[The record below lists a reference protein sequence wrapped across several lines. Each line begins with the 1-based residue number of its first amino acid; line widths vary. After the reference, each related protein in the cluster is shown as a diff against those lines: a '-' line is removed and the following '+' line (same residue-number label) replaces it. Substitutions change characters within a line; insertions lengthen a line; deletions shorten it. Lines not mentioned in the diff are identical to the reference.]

1 MLLRWL
7 VNNYLRDAAEQ
18 AVRQTISDVT
28 APRTEQT
35 VAATTQSEG
44 EAEATDEDLSCEIA
58 VIFALGIEAGPL
70 VDELKDVASTR
81 RPNLIEHAG
90 SLAGRLA
97 VIAEGGVGQKSAA
110 AATREII
117 RAYEPKWVISAGFAG
132 SLSSEVQR
140 GHLLMA
146 NSVVNAAGEHLEIE
160 LRLQPQPRLH
170 AGRLVTV
177 DGIIRTA
184 TEKHALGEKHNALA
198 CDMETFAVAQE
209 CARAN
214 TRFLSVRIISD
225 GVDDELPKEVEQLL
239 KEKNLAKQ
247 AGRAIHALMKRPAAA
262 LDLWKLRDEG
272 HKAADRLARFLL
284 QVIPQLPA

>member
-18 AVRQTISDVT
+18 VVRQTISEVT
-28 APRTEQT
+28 TPRAEQT
-35 VAATTQSEG
+35 ADATTCG
-44 EAEATDEDLSCEIA
+44 EDLGCDVA
-58 VIFALGIEAGPL
+58 LIFALGIEAGPL
-70 VDELKDVASTR
+70 VDKLKDAASTR
-81 RPNLIEHAG
+81 RPTLVEHAG
-90 SLAGRLA
+90 SLADRLA

-146 NSVVNAAGEHLEIE
+146 NSVVNAAGEQLEIE
-160 LRLQPQPRLH
+160 LRMPPQPRLH
-170 AGRLVTV
+170 TGRLATV
-177 DGIIRTA
+177 DSIIRT
-184 TEKHALGEKHNALA
+184 TVEKKSVGEKHHALA

-214 TRFLSVRIISD
+214 TKFLSVRIISD
-225 GVDDELPKEVEQLL
+225 GLEDELPKEVEQLL
-239 KEKNLAKQ
+239 KEKNFARQ
-247 AGRAIHALMKRPAAA
+247 AGQAIQALMKRPTAA
-262 LDLWKLRDEG
+262 LDLWKLRDEA
-272 HKAADRLARFLL
+272 HKAADRLAKFLL
-284 QVIPQLPA
+284 QVIPQLPV

>member
-28 APRTEQT
+28 TPRAEPTAD
-35 VAATTQSEG
+35 AAAG
-44 EAEATDEDLSCEIA
+44 DEDLNCEIA

-81 RPNLIEHAG
+81 RPNLVEHAG

-97 VIAEGGVGQKSAA
+97 VIAEGGVGQKCAA
-110 AATREII
+110 TATREII

-146 NSVVNAAGEHLEIE
+146 NSVINPAGEHLEIE
-160 LRLQPQPRLH
+160 LRMQPQPRLH
-170 AGRLVTV
+170 TGRLATV
-177 DGIIRTA
+177 DAIIRTA
-184 TEKHALGEKHNALA
+184 AEKKSLGEKHHALA

-209 CARAN
+209 CARTN
-214 TRFLSVRIISD
+214 TKFLSVRIISD
-225 GVDDELPKEVEQLL
+225 GFDDELPKEVEQLL
-239 KEKNLAKQ
+239 KEKNFAKQ
-247 AGRAIHALMKRPAAA
+247 AGRAIHALMKRPSAA
-262 LDLWKLRDEG
+262 LDLWKLRDEA

>member
-18 AVRQTISDVT
+18 AIRTTFTENNARSDQNQT
-28 APRTEQT
+28 Q
-35 VAATTQSEG
+35 QS
-44 EAEATDEDLSCEIA
+44 AEAAIDGDEDLSCEIA

-70 VDELKDVASTR
+70 VDKLADAASTK
-81 RPNLIEHAG
+81 RPQLIEHAG
-90 SLAGRLA
+90 TLAGRLA

-132 SLSSEVQR
+132 SLAEEVQR

-146 NSVVNAAGEHLEIE
+146 NSVVNSAGENLAIE
-160 LRLQPQPRLH
+160 LRMPPQPRIH

-177 DGIIRTA
+177 DAIIRTA
-184 TEKHALGEKHNALA
+184 AEKRSLGEKHQALA

-214 TRFLSVRIISD
+214 TKFLSVRIISD
-225 GVDDELPKEVEQLL
+225 GMDDELPKEVEALL
-239 KEKNLAKQ
+239 KEKNLARQ
-247 AGRAIHALMKRPAAA
+247 AGIALHALMKRPGAA
-262 LDLWKLRDEG
+262 LDLWKLRDEA

-284 QVIPQLPA
+284 QVIPQLPV

>member
-18 AVRQTISDVT
+18 ALRSTFTEKT
-28 APRTEQT
+28 ARTEQNS
-35 VAATTQSEG
+35 AQQS
-44 EAEATDEDLSCEIA
+44 AETPAPNNEDLSCEIA

-70 VDELKDVASTR
+70 VDELKDVASTK
-81 RPNLIEHAG
+81 RPQLIEHAG
-90 SLAGRLA
+90 TLAGRLA

-132 SLSSEVQR
+132 SLSEEVQR

-146 NSVVNAAGEHLEIE
+146 NSVVNAAGETLAIE
-160 LRLQPQPRLH
+160 LRMPPQPRLH
-170 AGRLVTV
+170 TGRLVTV
-177 DGIIRTA
+177 DAIIRTA
-184 TEKHALGEKHNALA
+184 AEKRALSTQHQALA

-214 TRFLSVRIISD
+214 TKFLSVRIISD
-225 GVDDELPKEVEQLL
+225 GVDDELPKEVEALL

-247 AGRAIHALMKRPAAA
+247 AGIAINALMKRPAAA
-262 LDLWKLRDEG
+262 LDLWKLRDEA
-272 HKAADRLARFLL
+272 HKASDRLARFLL
-284 QVIPQLPA
+284 QVIPQLPV

>member
-18 AVRQTISDVT
+18 VVRQTINDVT
-28 APRTEQT
+28 SPRGEPTGD
-35 VAATTQSEG
+35 VVEG
-44 EAEATDEDLSCEIA
+44 SLADEDLSCEIA

-70 VDELKDVASTR
+70 VDKLKDAATTR
-81 RPNLIEHAG
+81 RPELIEHAG
-90 SLAGRLA
+90 SLANRLA

-117 RAYEPKWVISAGFAG
+117 GAYEPKWVISAGFAG
-132 SLSSEVQR
+132 SLSSEVQK

-146 NSVVNAAGEHLEIE
+146 NSVVNSAGEHLEIE
-160 LRLQPQPRLH
+160 LRMQPQPRLH
-170 AGRLVTV
+170 TGRLVTV
-177 DGIIRTA
+177 DSIIRTA
-184 TEKHALGEKHNALA
+184 AEKKALGEKHHAIA

-214 TRFLSVRIISD
+214 TKFLSVRIISD
-225 GVDDELPKEVEQLL
+225 GLADELPKEVEQLL
-239 KEKNLAKQ
+239 QEKNFARQ
-247 AGRAIHALMKRPAAA
+247 AGRAIQALMKRPSAA
-262 LDLWKLRDEG
+262 LDLWKLRDEA
-272 HKAADRLARFLL
+272 HKAADRLAKFLL

>member
-28 APRTEQT
+28 SPRAEQT
-35 VAATTQSEG
+35 VDAAAG
-44 EAEATDEDLSCEIA
+44 DPANDEDLSCEIA
-58 VIFALGIEAGPL
+58 VIYALGIEAGPL
-70 VDELKDVASTR
+70 VDQLKDAASTR
-81 RPNLIEHAG
+81 RPNLVEHAG
-90 SLAGRLA
+90 SLANRLA

-146 NSVVNAAGEHLEIE
+146 NSVINAAGEHLEIE
-160 LRLQPQPRLH
+160 LRMQPQPRLH
-170 AGRLVTV
+170 TGRLATV
-177 DGIIRTA
+177 DSIIRTA
-184 TEKHALGEKHNALA
+184 EEKKSLGEKCHALA

-214 TRFLSVRIISD
+214 TKFLSVRIISD

-239 KEKNLAKQ
+239 QEKNFAKQ
-247 AGRAIHALMKRPAAA
+247 AGRAIQALMKRPSAA
-262 LDLWKLRDEG
+262 LDLWKLRDEA
-272 HKAADRLARFLL
+272 HKAADRLAKFLL
-284 QVIPQLPA
+284 QVIPQLPT